1 MPWEESIKQNIGI
14 EIGLWG
20 KLNFTVD
27 LFDEKRNNILMTR
40 NTRSSVWVKWWYCF
54 STR

>member
-1 MPWEESIKQNIGI
+1 M
-14 EIGLWG
+14 WG

-40 NTRSSVWVKWWYCF
+40 NTIPSWSIVVLLSRK
-54 STR
+54 